1 MHPYRPLTLA
11 AALFVGGLSPAFAQS
26 GTEPSSSPSPSS
38 SDSTASSSPSPSSGT
53 ELSSAGSGAGE
64 AGAGLKQKQNGI
76 AVQLS
81 LVTRMPFVQS
91 SGTAANL
98 TTGISGDMFAGY
110 KLDRFLFG
118 LGFGIDHNATTTT
131 LASPSGSSTTNT
143 QTTSFLISPGLQV
156 AALRAASGRL
166 ELIGAVQFGFG
177 KAVTS
182 RSDNPTLPTPVVAQY
197 PTDNFHLKYQIGPGL
212 RFFFIPQFA
221 LTLLSGI
228 EGDHFF
234 ATQDAPSGLRADNLA
249 TVSVFGKLGLLGV
262 F

>member
-1 MHPYRPLTLA
+1 MHPHRPLTLA
-11 AALFVGGLSPAFAQS
+11 AALFLGGLSPAFAQTDPATPPATS
-26 GTEPSSSPSPSS
+26 DSTSASPSS
-38 SDSTASSSPSPSSGT
+38 ASPSS
-53 ELSSAGSGAGE
+53 EPSAASLGGGESGS
-64 AGAGLKQKQNGI
+64 GLKQKQNGI

-91 SGTAANL
+91 SGTASSL
-98 TTGISGDMFAGY
+98 TSGIGGDMFAGY

-118 LGFGIDHNATTTT
+118 LGFSIDHNATTTT
-131 LASPSGSSTTNT
+131 LSSPSGNSTTSA
-143 QTTSFLISPGLQV
+143 QTSSFLISPGLQV

-166 ELIGAVQFGFG
+166 ELLGAVQFGFG
-177 KAVTS
+177 RAVTS
-182 RSDNPTLPTPVVAQY
+182 RADNPALPSTVITQY

-221 LTLLSGI
+221 LTLISGI